1 MPTYEEARSIILD
14 AVSPLGKE
22 KVEVLESLGRVI
34 AEDIFAPWDMP
45 LWDNTAMDG
54 FAVRTADCSGPVSL
68 KVSGFLPAGEN
79 MTDPLEPGT
88 AVKILTGAP
97 IPPGADAVVPI
108 EEVDD
113 NGDNVLIKGQVKA
126 GDHIRFKGED
136 VKAGERIIPAGTVIR
151 PYEISM
157 LASFGKLFVPVHRKV
172 RVAILS
178 TGDELV
184 EPGELLSPGKIIN
197 SNAITV
203 AAAVRQV
210 GGEPVMLGIAR
221 DDEESLREKLA
232 EGLKADVL
240 ITSAGISAGDRDL
253 VRKVL
258 DELSV
263 KLVFWKVDIKPGRPT
278 AFSIGGGTPVFS
290 LPGNP
295 VSTMITFEEFV
306 RPALLKMMGHR
317 KVIKPFIKAKLKSP
331 IKKKAGRVN
340 FLRVGLEK
348 ENGEYV
354 AWSPGVQDTGILKT
368 MLLAG
373 GIAVI
378 PSDKS
383 DLKAGEI
390 VDVHLLGAGIE
401 TLENI

>member
-22 KVEVLESLGRVI
+22 KVEILESLGRVL
-34 AEDIFAPWDMP
+34 AEDVFAPWDMP

-54 FAVRTADCSGPVSL
+54 FAVRAGDCSAPVSL

-79 MTDPLEPGT
+79 MTASLEPGT

-113 NGDNVLIKGQVKA
+113 NVDTVLIKGPVKA

-136 VKAGERIIPAGTVIR
+136 VKTGERIIPAGTVIR

-157 LASFGKLFVPVHRKV
+157 LASFGKLFIPVYRKA

-184 EPGELLSPGKIIN
+184 EPGEALSPGKIIN

-203 AAAVRQV
+203 AAAVRQI

-258 DELSV
+258 DELNV
-263 KLVFWKVDIKPGRPT
+263 KLIFWKIDIKPGRPT
-278 AFSIGGGTPVFS
+278 AFSIGGGKPVFS

-306 RPALLKMMGHR
+306 RPALLKMMGHNR
-317 KVIKPFIKAKLKSP
+317 VIKPFIKATLKGAV
-331 IKKKAGRVN
+331 KKKPGRVN

-348 ENGEYV
+348 ENGDYV
-354 AWSPGVQDTGILKT
+354 AWSPGDQNTGILKT

-373 GIAVI
+373 GIAVL
-378 PSDKS
+378 PAEQG
-383 DLKAGEI
+383 DLKAGDK
-390 VDVHLLGAGIE
+390 VDVQLLGPGVE
-401 TLENI
+401 MLEEL